1 MMCVKG
7 SAGMV
12 NSENHDQT
20 ALEQSNL
27 GLNWLIRTWKL
38 PKFIGSVLQ
47 WLFEQH

>member
-7 SAGMV
+7 SVGKV

-20 ALEQSNL
+20 ALEQSDL
-27 GLNWLIRTWKL
+27 DLNWLIRTWEL
-38 PKFIGSVLQ
+38 INYIGSVLQ